1 MVATVIGGVISLS
14 LGQQGPPRLDGLVR
28 ERYCLITKVSITPSC
43 VGVGFHES
51 GCTDLP
57 ERVQSQAY
65 PGSHRT
71 QCCLLWEP
79 AAYEWSERAGGL
91 LFIAYPLIRV
101 AHRLYR
107 IYPTGSPAP
116 WAAHSLRKRHQCVVH
131 SPYSA

>member
-1 MVATVIGGVISLS
+1 MRRTRNSAPKPSSSIAMVATVIGGVISLS
-14 LGQQGPPRLDGLVR
+14 LGQQGPPRLNGLVR

-71 QCCLLWEP
+71 QCCLVMGADRKSTRLN
-79 AAYEWSERAGGL
+79 SS
-91 LFIAYPLIRV
+91 
-101 AHRLYR
+101 HRC
-107 IYPTGSPAP
+107 IS
-116 WAAHSLRKRHQCVVH
+116 
-131 SPYSA
+131 

>member
-65 PGSHRT
+65 PGSHRLNAVCDGSQRHT
-71 QCCLLWEP
+71 NGVSVP
-79 AAYEWSERAGGL
+79 ADYSSS
-91 LFIAYPLIRV
+91 LIR
-101 AHRLYR
+101 LSELR
-107 IYPTGSPAP
+107 IGCTGYI
-116 WAAHSLRKRHQCVVH
+116 LRSEEHTSELQVT
-131 SPYSA
+131 